1 MKAFV
6 LVNMGAPESQSD
18 MKFFLRRMFRDPLI
32 LPMNKVARFL
42 LGEIITNFRYKKS
55 WAKYVLIGGSP
66 LKESCQTIAKYLSK
80 NIKENY
86 KIEVAYSYS
95 NPLIETVLSKLISE
109 NIDDIVIVPM
119 YPQVSFSTTGSI
131 ERDIKKIQKKHPNIQ
146 ISILPEYYSNKAFV
160 DFWIEQISKTIQKH
174 SLTKPTL
181 LFSAH
186 SVPQYQ
192 IDKGDTYGKA
202 IQESAKLIS
211 EMMNLPYRVGFQSK
225 IGRMKWLEPA
235 TEKVLTDMKNDG
247 LQEIII
253 VPISFLTENL
263 ETLYDIDTLLI
274 PQFNQNGKI
283 HKVQLANTEQELA
296 IVFSLIL
303 K

>member
-1 MKAFV
+1 MKTFV
-6 LVNMGAPESQSD
+6 LVNMGAPESQND

-55 WAKYVLIGGSP
+55 WAKYELIGGSP
-66 LKESCQTIAKYLSK
+66 LKESCQTIAKYLAK
-80 NIKENY
+80 NINGNNKV
-86 KIEVAYSYS
+86 EVAYSYS
-95 NPLIETVLSKLISE
+95 NPLIEKVLSKLISE
-109 NIDDIVIVPM
+109 NADEIAIVPM
-119 YPQVSFSTTGSI
+119 YPQASFSTTGSI

-146 ISILPEYYSNKAFV
+146 ISIFPEYYSLNTFV
-160 DFWIEQISKTIQKH
+160 DFWVEQISKTIQKH
-174 SLTKPTL
+174 SLTNPTL

-202 IQESAKLIS
+202 IHESAKLIS
-211 EMMNLPYRVGFQSK
+211 ETMNLPYRVGFQSK

-235 TEKVLTDMKNDG
+235 TEKILTDMKNDG
-247 LQEIII
+247 HQEIII

>member
-1 MKAFV
+1 
-6 LVNMGAPESQSD
+6 
-18 MKFFLRRMFRDPLI
+18 
-32 LPMNKVARFL
+32 
-42 LGEIITNFRYKKS
+42 
-55 WAKYVLIGGSP
+55 
-66 LKESCQTIAKYLSK
+66 
-80 NIKENY
+80 
-86 KIEVAYSYS
+86 
-95 NPLIETVLSKLISE
+95 
-109 NIDDIVIVPM
+109 
-119 YPQVSFSTTGSI
+119 
-131 ERDIKKIQKKHPNIQ
+131 
-146 ISILPEYYSNKAFV
+146 
-160 DFWIEQISKTIQKH
+160 
-174 SLTKPTL
+174 
-181 LFSAH
+181 
-186 SVPQYQ
+186 
-192 IDKGDTYGKA
+192 
-202 IQESAKLIS
+202 
-211 EMMNLPYRVGFQSK
+211 MMNLPYRVGFQSK

>member
-1 MKAFV
+1 MKAIV
-6 LVNMGAPESQSD
+6 LVNMGAPESQND

-32 LPMNKVARFL
+32 LPTNKVARFL
-42 LGEIITNFRYKKS
+42 LGEIITNVRYKKS
-55 WAKYVLIGGSP
+55 WAKYELIGGSP
-66 LKESCQTIAKYLSK
+66 LKKSCQTIAKHLSTNLYEK
-80 NIKENY
+80 Y
-86 KIEVAYSYS
+86 KVEVAYSYS
-95 NPLIETVLSKLISE
+95 NPLIETVLSKLISKNTDE
-109 NIDDIVIVPM
+109 IVIVPM
-119 YPQVSFSTTGSI
+119 YPQASFSTTGSI
-131 ERDIKKIQKKHPNIQ
+131 ERDIKKIQKKHPKIN
-146 ISILPEYYSNKAFV
+146 ISILPEYYSHKAFV
-160 DFWIEQISKTIQKH
+160 DFWVEQISKSIQKH
-174 SLTKPTL
+174 SLTNPTL

-192 IDKGDTYGKA
+192 IDKGDTYGKT
-202 IQESAKLIS
+202 IHESAKLIS
-211 EMMNLPYRVGFQSK
+211 ESMNLPYKVGFQSK

-235 TEKVLTDMKNDG
+235 TEKVLSDMKNDS

-274 PQFNQNGKI
+274 PQFNQNCKI

-296 IVFSLIL
+296 NVFTTIL